1 MTDHESE
8 IPQMDEAPRSEAT
21 ASNEIEP
28 GGEAASAEP
37 EGMTPAEEPS
47 FLADLAKAMQS
58 TAAVERARDAEA
70 TEQRRQMYVDGIRAR
85 EATEA
90 DELREL
96 AKDDVTAIDAWSD
109 GEIRR
114 IKLERE
120 RRIAT
125 RREQLQLRLEEHR
138 SVVGR
143 EVTAVEAAISAY
155 QREVDVFFLGLE
167 SETDPV
173 EIARQA
179 GTRPLFPILEL
190 IGPEDAPEGSVI
202 DPDERTHEGDDG
214 PVSGAGLDS
223 TPDRLVGVM
232 DAGSASV
239 SNDGGVESSVQAP
252 DEQPDEA
259 SVEEP
264 VGVAVGASTEPDAP
278 QNTDDSPNLSET
290 RGVTPRTGAGSWLR
304 WPNSSPD
311 HSDSNH

>member
-1 MTDHESE
+1 MTDHETE
-8 IPQMDEAPRSEAT
+8 IPQMDESAVSEAT
-21 ASNEIEP
+21 GSNEIEP
-28 GGEAASAEP
+28 TAAEESAERGSAIP
-37 EGMTPAEEPS
+37 VEEPS

-58 TAAVERARDAEA
+58 TAAAERTRDSEA

-85 EATEA
+85 EAMEA
-90 DELREL
+90 EELREL

-138 SVVGR
+138 SVVGQ

-155 QREVDVFFLGLE
+155 QREIDVFFLGLE

-190 IGPEDAPEGSVI
+190 IGPEDAPEAVI
-202 DPDERTHEGDDG
+202 DPVERANDGDDG
-214 PVSGAGLDS
+214 PASGAGLDS
-223 TPDRLVGVM
+223 APDGLIGVM
-232 DAGSASV
+232 DAGSASA
-239 SNDGGVESSVQAP
+239 SDDGFVEPSV
-252 DEQPDEA
+252 DTPDEA
-259 SVEEP
+259 RDERPVAEP
-264 VGVAVGASTEPDAP
+264 VGVAARASTGPAP
-278 QNTDDSPNLSET
+278 SQTVDDPANLSET

-311 HSDSNH
+311 HTDPSH